1 MAATDKQMK
10 DSQTALTGVNTAIT
24 AAQKEMT
31 THQAMVKKL
40 TEEAAPIQKAADEAK
55 TKLAAAEGELANAQ
69 ALVDA
74 RKEKLRP
81 QLQVTQAAR

>member
-1 MAATDKQMK
+1 
-10 DSQTALTGVNTAIT
+10 
-24 AAQKEMT
+24 
-31 THQAMVKKL
+31 MVKKL
-40 TEEAAPIQKAADEAK
+40 TEEAAPIQKTADEAK
-55 TKLAAAEGELANAQ
+55 TKLTAAEGELAKAQ